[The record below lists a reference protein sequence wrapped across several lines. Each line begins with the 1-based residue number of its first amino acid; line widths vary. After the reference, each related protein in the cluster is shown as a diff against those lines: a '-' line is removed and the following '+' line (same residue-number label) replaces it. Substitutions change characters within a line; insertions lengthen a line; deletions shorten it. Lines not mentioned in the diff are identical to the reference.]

1 MRQSSQ
7 FFCVQ
12 QELKSQMFEFN
23 EQTTVPVLMYFQC
36 LDKKI
41 VEKQKVK
48 KDKANNY
55 PAVSLHEM
63 TPGRI

>member
-1 MRQSSQ
+1 
-7 FFCVQ
+7 
-12 QELKSQMFEFN
+12 MFEFN